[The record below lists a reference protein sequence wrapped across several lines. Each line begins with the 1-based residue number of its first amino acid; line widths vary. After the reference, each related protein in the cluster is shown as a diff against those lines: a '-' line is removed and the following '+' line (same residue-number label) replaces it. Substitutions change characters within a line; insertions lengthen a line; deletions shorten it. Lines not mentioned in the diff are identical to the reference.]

1 MTDIIFQHP
10 ADFRLSATRG
20 LCGEEGRA
28 RFPVGRCDVK
38 GH

>member
-10 ADFRLSATRG
+10 ADSELSATRG
-20 LCGEEGRA
+20 VRGEEGRA
-28 RFPVGRCDVK
+28 RFPAGRCDVK